1 MTKLKILILISLCYL
16 SMSVLSAQ
24 TSPDNTRIIYVSQ
37 EGSNRGSGTA
47 SSPYRTISYA
57 ASQAE
62 PGTTVRVES
71 GTYRERIN
79 PPRGGTS
86 DDKRIVFEAAPD
98 AEVIIKGSEIIFGWK
113 RFKGNVWMVAIG
125 NNYFKDYN
133 PYKELIA
140 GDWFDDYGQEHHTG
154 EVYLNEEALFE
165 AGRIRDVLHPRQ
177 HPLSELGSASL
188 RTWYCETDEDSTYI
202 WANFQ
207 GADPNEE
214 LVEINVRPTCFYP
227 EKPGINF
234 ITVRG
239 FKMMQA
245 ATQWAPPTA
254 EQIGLIGTHW
264 SKGWIIEDNIISHS
278 RCTGITLGKDR
289 ASGQNVWSAN
299 PEIDGATHYNELIQ
313 KALQPPSNWS
323 KENIGSHIVRNNE
336 IAHCEQAGICGSMGG
351 AFSTIE
357 GNYIHDI
364 WEKRQFGGAE
374 LGGIKLHGP
383 VDCLIKG
390 NRIARTPKGM
400 WLDWMTQGTRVTGNL
415 IYGTY
420 TEDLFVEVNHGPFL
434 IDNNLFLSN
443 CVSILDGSGGG
454 AYVHNLI
461 NNKLM
466 VVQQGRET
474 PYLGPHQT
482 QVWGHAITR
491 NGDNRFFNNIFLS
504 VDDEVTDTMPNPWWK
519 DRGGVGLKLY
529 QAYFPMYV
537 NGNVYLKGAD
547 PYPQEKS
554 SLHLPEHDTRL
565 RIEERGDEVWIRINI
580 PKKLARMRV
589 AVIDSDDLGSAKVP
603 DARFEQPDGSDWI
616 LNLDYFGK
624 ERPEGSNTPGPFIDA
639 GKGEIELRVW

>member
-1 MTKLKILILISLCYL
+1 MIKRGLLLLHMLALT
-16 SMSVLSAQ
+16 SVHAQ
-24 TSPDNTRIIYVSQ
+24 TPQEELRIIYVSP
-37 EGSNRGSGTA
+37 EGNNHGSGTA
-47 SSPYRTISYA
+47 SSPFKTISHA
-57 ASQAE
+57 AEIAE
-62 PGTTVRVES
+62 PGMVVRVES
-71 GTYRERIN
+71 GTYRERVN
-79 PPRGGTS
+79 PLRSGTS
-86 DDKRIVFEAAPD
+86 NEQRITYEAAPG
-98 AEVIIKGSEIIFGWK
+98 AEVIIKGSEVIRGWK
-113 RFKGNVWMVAIG
+113 HVEGNVWMVAIG

-133 PYKELIA
+133 PYKELIT
-140 GDWFDDYGQEHHTG
+140 GDWFDDYGQNHHTG

-165 AGRIRDVLHPRQ
+165 VRQIHDVLHPSK
-177 HPLSELGSASL
+177 HLKSELGAASL
-188 RTWYCETDEDSTYI
+188 RTWFCESDEDSTYI

-207 GADPNEE
+207 GADPNTTM
-214 LVEINVRPTCFYP
+214 VEINVRPTCFYP
-227 EKPGINF
+227 EQPGIDY

-254 EQIGLIGTHW
+254 EQIGLVGTHW
-264 SKGWIIEDNIISHS
+264 SKGWIIEDNVITHS
-278 RCTGITLGKDR
+278 RCAGITLGKDR
-289 ASGQNVWSAN
+289 ASGQNVWGAN
-299 PEIDGATHYNELIQ
+299 PEIDGATHYNELIK
-313 KALQPPSNWS
+313 KALLPPSNWS
-323 KENIGSHIVRNNE
+323 KESIGSHIVRNNE

-351 AFSTIE
+351 AFSIIE

-390 NRIARTPKGM
+390 NRIVRAPKGI

-415 IYGTY
+415 IYNTY

-461 NNKLM
+461 NSKLM

-519 DRGGVGLKLY
+519 DRGGVGLQLY

-537 NGNVYLKGAD
+537 NGNAYLKGAS
-547 PYPQEKS
+547 PYPDEES
-554 SLHLPEHDTRL
+554 NLHLPQHDSRL
-565 RIEERGDEVWIRINI
+565 RIEERGDEVWIRMNV
-580 PKKLARMRV
+580 PKKLRWMRV
-589 AVIDSDDLGSAKVP
+589 GIVDSDVLGSAKVS
-603 DARFEQPDGSDWI
+603 DAPFEQPDGSDWF
-616 LNLDYFGK
+616 LNLDYFGE
-624 ERPEGSNTPGPFIDA
+624 ERPSRKNIPGPFINT
-639 GKGEIELRVW
+639 GNGEIELRVW